1 MALPTL
7 EDVNIVKQKCR
18 SESRSVGVAEALRS
32 LWKHMENMKN
42 PDLYIE
48 FFSGLSSGEQVISDS
63 ACKLYAVYAIKPSA
77 STTTTFLK
85 VADHATAVQAGAALV
100 VPFVGTGGGGQNH
113 CLVFHDGLKMA
124 TGVTI
129 GSVTAG
135 DGTTDGAA
143 ADVLSGFAI
152 VGAP

>member
-7 EDVNIVKQKCR
+7 EDINLVKQKAR
-18 SESRSVGVAEALRS
+18 LESRKVGVAEALRS
-32 LWKHMENMKN
+32 LWKHMQMLSN

-48 FFSGLSSGEQVISDS
+48 FFSALSGGEVVISDS
-63 ACKLYAVYAIKPSA
+63 ACKLYAVYAAKPAA

-85 VADHATAVQAGAALV
+85 VSDHASAVQAGASLV
-100 VPFVGTGGGGQNH
+100 VPFVGTGGGGQTH
-113 CLVFHDGLKMA
+113 CLVFHDGLKLA
-124 TGVTI
+124 TGCVI

-143 ADVLSGFAI
+143 ADTVNGFAI
-152 VGAP
+152 IGAA

>member
-7 EDVNIVKQKCR
+7 EDANLVKQKTR
-18 SESRSVGVAEALRS
+18 MESRSVGVAEALRS
-32 LWKHMENMKN
+32 LWKHMQNLRN

-48 FFSGLSSGEQVISDS
+48 FFSGLSGGEVVISDA
-63 ACKLYAVYAIKPSA
+63 ACKLFAIYAAKPAA

-85 VADHATAVQAGAALV
+85 VSDHASAVQAGASLV

-113 CLVFHDGLKMA
+113 CLVFHDGLKFA
-124 TGVTI
+124 TGVTV

-135 DGTTDGAA
+135 DGTTDGNA
-143 ADVLSGFAI
+143 ADVVSGFAI
-152 VGAP
+152 IGAP

>member
-7 EDVNIVKQKCR
+7 EDINLVKQKAR
-18 SESRSVGVAEALRS
+18 GESRKPGVHEALRS
-32 LWKHMENMKN
+32 LWKHMEQLKN

-48 FFSGLSSGEQVISDS
+48 FFSGLSAGEQVISDA
-63 ACKLYAVYAIKPSA
+63 ACKLYAVFAVKPTA

-85 VADHATAVQAGAALV
+85 VSDHGSAVQAGASLV
-100 VPFVGTGGGGQNH
+100 VPFNGTGGGGQTH
-113 CLVFHDGLKMA
+113 CLVFHDGLQLA
-124 TGVTI
+124 TGCTI

-143 ADVLSGFAI
+143 ADVVSGFAI
-152 VGAP
+152 IGAA

>member
-7 EDVNIVKQKCR
+7 EDINLVKQK
-18 SESRSVGVAEALRS
+18 SRGDSRKVGVAEALRS
-32 LWKHMENMKN
+32 LWKHMQSLGN

-48 FFSGLSSGEQVISDS
+48 FYSGVSAGEVVISDS
-63 ACKLYAVYAIKPSA
+63 ACKMYAVYALKPSA

-85 VADHATAVQAGAALV
+85 VSDHASALQAGASVV
-100 VPFVGTGGGGQNH
+100 VPFVGTGGGGQAH
-113 CLVFHDGLKMA
+113 CLVFHDGLKLA
-124 TGVTI
+124 TGCVV

-143 ADVLSGFAI
+143 ADVVSGFVI
-152 VGAP
+152 IGAP